1 MIALWYQIPLG
12 IGMAASIRVGNLLG
26 ARDLDG
32 ARRAS
37 AVSLAAD
44 AALMMIS
51 AALFVVF
58 RWELPTLFTSD
69 AQVVALAAL
78 ILPIAGAF
86 QVFDGVQAVAGGI
99 LRGAGRTQAPAAA
112 NLFGYYALAL
122 PLAAWIGAADRAGIA
137 GIWWSL
143 LVALVFVS
151 GVLLFFVRRASRMPL
166 AQLRIA
172 AH

>member
-1 MIALWYQIPLG
+1 
-12 IGMAASIRVGNLLG
+12 
-26 ARDLDG
+26 
-32 ARRAS
+32 
-37 AVSLAAD
+37 AVSLAAG
-44 AALMMIS
+44 AGLMLIS
-51 AALFVVF
+51 AALFLAF
-58 RWELPTLFTSD
+58 RWELPRLFTSD

-86 QVFDGVQAVAGGI
+86 QVFDGTQAVAGGV
-99 LRGAGRTQAPAAA
+99 LRGAGRTQAPAPAHP
-112 NLFGYYALAL
+112 FGYYARAL

-151 GVLLFFVRRASRMPL
+151 GVLLFFVRRAARMPL
-166 AQLRIA
+166 AELRIA